1 MVRLEKDLCKSS
13 FSTIVRFFRLTL
25 ELHGR
30 AMLPPE
36 VTAEEESP
44 GFTKLVANS
53 VVNNVQTPGPFR

>member
-1 MVRLEKDLCKSS
+1 MKFV
-13 FSTIVRFFRLTL
+13 RLTL

-44 GFTKLVANS
+44 GFTKLAANS

>member
-1 MVRLEKDLCKSS
+1 MVRVAEDWCNKSS
-13 FSTIVRFFRLTL
+13 SIVTLFRLTL
-25 ELHGR
+25 ELNGR